1 MDFRLTDDQRGLQEM
16 TRRLARTEFLPAA
29 PRWDQEPDAYPAEAV
44 AKLAELGYLGM
55 SVPEE
60 YGGLGYDA
68 VSYVVVIEE
77 LAYASAALAILVAV
91 HNTVGAWP
99 IVRFGSETQ
108 KKALLPRLAAGE
120 IGCFSL
126 SEPDAGSD
134 VASLTATARRDGDA
148 YVLNGS
154 KNWVTNGAHASIF
167 NVFAKTDSAAGGH
180 GITGFVVE
188 AGTPGLEIGKHED
201 KMGLRSSDTVSL
213 SLSDLRVPVA
223 ARLGEEGTGMKI
235 ALAALDAGRIGVAAQ
250 AVGVAQ
256 AALDQ
261 AVAYARVRRAFGKL
275 LSDHGPVQTMLAE
288 MERRIVGARLL
299 MYRAAWLRDQGRPF
313 TEAAAL
319 AKLYATESATYV
331 THRAIQV
338 HGGYGYVKEYPV
350 ERLYRDARVFEIYE
364 GTSEIQR
371 LVIAREMLKRAEA
384 FEAPARETVASA
396 DNVGKRLV

>member
-1 MDFRLTDDQRGLQEM
+1 MDYRLTEDQRMLQEAA
-16 TRRLARTEFLPAA
+16 RRLAREEFLPQAA
-29 PRWDQEPDAYPAEAV
+29 RWDREENAYPAEAV

-68 VSYVVVIEE
+68 VSYIVVIEE
-77 LAYASAALAILVAV
+77 LAYASAALALMVAV

-99 IVRFGSETQ
+99 IVRFGTEDQ
-108 KKALLPRLAAGE
+108 KRALLPRLAAGE
-120 IGCFSL
+120 LGAFSL
-126 SEPDAGSD
+126 SEADAGSD
-134 VASLTATARRDGDA
+134 VAGLAATARRDGDA

-154 KNWVTNGAHASIF
+154 KNWVTNGAHAAIF
-167 NVFAKTDSAAGGH
+167 NVFAKTDPKGNTH

-188 AGTPGLEIGKHED
+188 AGDPGLAVGKHED

-213 SLSDLRVPVA
+213 SLTDLRVPGSR
-223 ARLGEEGTGMKI
+223 RLGDEGMGMKI

-261 AVAYARVRRAFGKL
+261 AVAYARARSAFGKL
-275 LSDHGPVQTMLAE
+275 LSDHGPIQTMLAE
-288 MERRIVGARLL
+288 MERRVVSARLL
-299 MYRAAWLRDQGRPF
+299 MYRAAWLRDRGRSF
-313 TEAAAL
+313 TKEAAQ
-319 AKLYATESATYV
+319 AKLYATEAATYV

-371 LVIAREMLKRAEA
+371 LVIAREILRHAESGPA
-384 FEAPARETVASA
+384 AAREAAVSA
-396 DNVGKRLV
+396 DTDGRP

>member
-1 MDFRLTDDQRGLQEM
+1 MDFRLTDDQRELQEV
-16 TRRLARTEFLPAA
+16 TRRLARTEFLPQAA
-29 PRWDQEPDAYPAEAV
+29 GWDREDDAYPAEAV

-55 SVPEE
+55 SVPEA

-99 IVRFGSETQ
+99 IVKFGSETQ
-108 KKALLPRLAAGE
+108 KQALLPRLAAGE

-126 SEPDAGSD
+126 SEPNAGSD
-134 VASLTATARRDGDA
+134 VASLTATARKDGDH

-167 NVFAKTDSAAGGH
+167 NVFAKTDTAAGAH
-180 GITGFVVE
+180 GISGFVVE

-213 SLSDLRVPVA
+213 SLSDLRVPVS
-223 ARLGEEGTGMKI
+223 ARLGEEGMGMKI

-261 AVAYARVRRAFGKL
+261 AVAYARVRHAFGKL

-288 MERRIVGARLL
+288 MERRIVSARLL
-299 MYRAAWLRDQGRPF
+299 MYRAAWLRDQCRPY

-384 FEAPARETVASA
+384 ADAPARETVASA
-396 DNVGKRLV
+396 DNPGKRLV

>member
-1 MDFRLTDDQRGLQEM
+1 MDFRLTDDQREVQDV
-16 TRRLARTEFLPAA
+16 TRRLARTEFLPQA
-29 PRWDQEPDAYPAEAV
+29 PRWDQEEDAYPAEAV

-99 IVRFGSETQ
+99 IVRFGSEAQ

-120 IGCFSL
+120 VGCFSL

-134 VASLTATARRDGDA
+134 VASLTATARREGDH

-188 AGTPGLEIGKHED
+188 AGTSGLDLGKHED

-213 SLSDLRVPVA
+213 SLSDLRVPA
-223 ARLGEEGTGMKI
+223 SARLGEEGMGMKI

-261 AVAYARVRRAFGKL
+261 AVTYARVRRAFGKL

-371 LVIAREMLKRAEA
+371 LVIAREMLKRAETI
-384 FEAPARETVASA
+384 EAPAREAVASA

>member
-99 IVRFGSETQ
+99 IVRFGSEAQ
-108 KKALLPRLAAGE
+108 KQALLPRLAAGE

-213 SLSDLRVPVA
+213 SLSDLRVPVS

>member
-1 MDFRLTDDQRGLQEM
+1 MDFRLSDDQRGLQDV
-16 TRRLARTEFLPAA
+16 TRRLARAEFLPQA
-29 PRWDQEPDAYPAEAV
+29 PRWDREENAYPAEAV
-44 AKLAELGYLGM
+44 ALLAEQGYLGM

-99 IVRFGSETQ
+99 IVRFGSEEQ
-108 KKALLPRLAAGE
+108 KRRLLPRLAEGE

-134 VASLTATARRDGDA
+134 VASLTATARREGDT

-154 KNWVTNGAHASIF
+154 KNWVTNGAHATIF
-167 NVFAKTDSAAGGH
+167 NVFAKTDPQAGPH

-213 SLSDLRVPVA
+213 SLTDLHVPVS
-223 ARLGEEGTGMKI
+223 ARLGDEGMGMKI

-288 MERRIVGARLL
+288 MERRIVSARLL
-299 MYRAAWLRDQGRPF
+299 MYRAAWLRDQGRPY

-371 LVIAREMLKRAEA
+371 LVIAREMLKRAESA
-384 FEAPARETVASA
+384 LDPARETVASA
-396 DNVGKRLV
+396 ENAGKRLV

>member
-1 MDFRLTDDQRGLQEM
+1 MDFRLTEDQLQLQDA
-16 TRRLARTEFLPAA
+16 TRRLAREEFLPHAA
-29 PRWDQEPDAYPAEAV
+29 RWDREDDAYPAEAV
-44 AKLAELGYLGM
+44 AKLAELGYMGM

-68 VSYVVVIEE
+68 VSYIVVIEE
-77 LAYASAALAILVAV
+77 LSYVSAALAILVAV

-99 IVRFGSETQ
+99 IARFGTEEQ
-108 KKALLPRLAAGE
+108 KRTLLPRLAAGE
-120 IGCFSL
+120 LGAFSL

-134 VASLTATARRDGDA
+134 VASLTATARRDGDS
-148 YVLNGS
+148 YVLNGA
-154 KNWVTNGAHASIF
+154 KNWVTNGDHAAIL
-167 NVFAKTDSAAGGH
+167 NVFAKTDPKGNAH

-188 AGTPGLEIGKHED
+188 AGTPGLAVGKHED

-213 SLSDLRVPVA
+213 SLTDLRVPA
-223 ARLGEEGTGMKI
+223 SRRLGEEGMGMKI

-261 AVAYARVRRAFGKL
+261 AVAHARVRRAFGKL
-275 LSDHGPVQTMLAE
+275 LSDHGAIQTMLAE
-288 MERRIVGARLL
+288 MERRVVSARLL
-299 MYRAAWLRDQGRPF
+299 MYRAAWLRDQGRSF
-313 TEAAAL
+313 TKEAAQAKLFATEA
-319 AKLYATESATYV
+319 ATYV

-371 LVIAREMLKRAEA
+371 LVIAREILRQAEA
-384 FEAPARETVASA
+384 GATPAREPAVPA
-396 DNVGKRLV
+396 DTDGRL